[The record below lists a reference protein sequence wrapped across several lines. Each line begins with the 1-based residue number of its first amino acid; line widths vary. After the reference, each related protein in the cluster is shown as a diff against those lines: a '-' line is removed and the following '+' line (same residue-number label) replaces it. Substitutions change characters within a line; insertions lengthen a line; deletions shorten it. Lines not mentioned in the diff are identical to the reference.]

1 MNFVT
6 MHFVPEPFL
15 KVVNQRLEARGLLH
29 DTITGG
35 EVRKWHKEAWT
46 RRFSAVST
54 LKPAAWNADLGADA
68 TLALLRTVNRVF
80 VSPQPI
86 REMLCYLSHLDQL
99 ATRRISQ
106 FPAGVIL
113 VYARSPHY
121 PWEVLFAQRAELM
134 GHRVCVIQNIFV
146 KDRISLEEGADF
158 YRPTLLRANKLSD
171 EGAITA
177 ADLKS
182 QLLEDSK
189 RLNHDMPLSA
199 RLAWW
204 MKLIAWITLP
214 ASRFNWAK
222 KVALNRKNQSIFS
235 RTELLV
241 ALFGFRRQKRAA
253 VALLRR
259 SEIFPSDLLQFVV
272 VALHY
277 QPEATTE
284 PQGGPFSDQSLFV
297 KEIRE
302 ALNALGRTDIEVL
315 VREHPRQVARGIPA
329 LGEVACRSVGF
340 YKALSD
346 IEGVQL
352 VASSIS
358 MPELVQRALLVAT
371 VNGTAAWEALQAG
384 RPAITGRPSWYGDC
398 QAVRTLGQIQARP
411 QELHNLLT
419 LSPKDVRSAL
429 DNFLETENYTFFG
442 ANNSSDISAER
453 AQWQEFADRMVDGIL
468 DRVQQSALPPG

>member
-1 MNFVT
+1 V
-6 MHFVPEPFL
+6 
-15 KVVNQRLEARGLLH
+15 
-29 DTITGG
+29 D
-35 EVRKWHKEAWT
+35 
-46 RRFSAVST
+46 
-54 LKPAAWNADLGADA
+54 
-68 TLALLRTVNRVF
+68 RVF
-80 VSPQPI
+80 VSPKPI
-86 REMLCYLSHLDQL
+86 REMLSYLRHLDLL
-99 ATRRISQ
+99 ASGRISL
-106 FPAGVIL
+106 FPPGAIV

-121 PWEVLFAQRAELM
+121 PWEVLFARRAELM

-146 KDRISLEEGADF
+146 NNRIRLEEGTDF
-158 YRPTLLRANKLSD
+158 YRPTLLRVDRVDKSSCD
-171 EGAITA
+171 EKISID
-177 ADLKS
+177 DLKS
-182 QLLEDSK
+182 QFLEDSK
-189 RLNHDMPLSA
+189 LLMQDVPLNA
-199 RLAWW
+199 RFAWW
-204 MKLIAWITLP
+204 VKLIAWFTIP
-214 ASRFNWAK
+214 AFNFNWAK
-222 KVALNRKNQSIFS
+222 KVALDRKNQSIFS

-241 ALFGFRRQKRAA
+241 ALFGLRRQKRAA

-259 SEIFPSDLLQFVV
+259 SEIFPSDLLKFVL

-340 YKALSD
+340 YKAISD
-346 IEGVQL
+346 MEGVQL

-384 RPAITGRPSWYGDC
+384 RPAITGRPAWYGDC

-411 QELHNLLT
+411 KELHDLLR
-419 LSPKDVRSAL
+419 LSPQDVRSAL
-429 DNFLETENYTFFG
+429 DNFLGTENYTFFG

-453 AQWQEFADRMVDGIL
+453 AQWQEFADLMVDGIM